1 MNKSLTT
8 KRFGWV
14 VNLLVARNLIKSKR
28 KLAGM
33 LGTYS
38 TKLSEILAERMY
50 VSGEIIYQMSQ
61 LFPEIPYDFYFVELP
76 SNGITTEEELRA
88 QIEEKLSTHK
98 HQPSTINSQLST
110 FNSQLSTQEKTLPLL
125 PISAIAGFNGIDE
138 LGVTFDQCEQLDMA
152 YLVKAGAEFVIR
164 ISGNSMQ
171 PNYNNGDLIACRRVK
186 DMAFFQW
193 GKVYLLD
200 SEQGAM
206 LKRVFP
212 SNDEE
217 MIECRSDNPDYPPFL
232 LSKEGIRSLSMV
244 VAMIREE

>member
-1 MNKSLTT
+1 MDKLLTT
-8 KRFGWV
+8 RRFVWV

-50 VSGEIIYQMSQ
+50 VSGEIIYKMSK
-61 LFPEIPYDFYFVELP
+61 LFPEIPYEFYFMELP
-76 SNGITTEEELRA
+76 ANNINTEDELRTR
-88 QIEEKLSTHK
+88 IEQKLNSRETACCVRNDQSENFDHSEKRL
-98 HQPSTINSQLST
+98 
-110 FNSQLSTQEKTLPLL
+110 TLPLL
-125 PISAIAGFNGIDE
+125 PMSAIAGFNGIDDI
-138 LGVTFDQCEQLDMA
+138 GVAFEQCEQLDMS

-164 ISGNSMQ
+164 VSGNSMQ
-171 PNYNNGDLIACRRVK
+171 PNYYNGDLIACRRIK

-212 SNDEE
+212 SQEE
-217 MIECRSDNPDYPPFL
+217 DMIECRSDNPDYPPFTL
-232 LSKEGIRSLSMV
+232 HKESIRSLSVV
-244 VAMIREE
+244 VAVVREE

>member
-1 MNKSLTT
+1 MDKLLTT
-8 KRFGWV
+8 RRFVWV

-50 VSGEIIYQMSQ
+50 VSGEIIYKMSK
-61 LFPEIPYDFYFVELP
+61 LVPEIPYEFYFMELP
-76 SNGITTEEELRA
+76 ANNINTEDELRSL
-88 QIEEKLSTHK
+88 IEQKLNSRETACCVRNDQSENLDHSEKRL
-98 HQPSTINSQLST
+98 
-110 FNSQLSTQEKTLPLL
+110 TLPLL
-125 PISAIAGFNGIDE
+125 PMSAIAGFNGIDDI
-138 LGVTFDQCEQLDMA
+138 GVAFEQCEQLDMS

-164 ISGNSMQ
+164 VSGNSMQ
-171 PNYNNGDLIACRRVK
+171 PNYYNGDLIACRRIK

-212 SNDEE
+212 SADED
-217 MIECRSDNPDYPPFL
+217 MIECRSDNPDYPPFTL
-232 LSKEGIRSLSMV
+232 HKESIRSLSVV
-244 VAMIREE
+244 VAVVREE